1 MLTPRS
7 GNTQIS
13 LDPWRPLPSFALT
26 TPDLFG
32 HETMAG
38 PQGGLAEDWNA
49 VCVSV
54 SGAVTKDRKLGA

>member
-7 GNTQIS
+7 GNMQIRM
-13 LDPWRPLPSFALT
+13 DPWRLLPSLAVTAL
-26 TPDLFG
+26 DLFG
-32 HETMAG
+32 HKTTAG
-38 PQGGLAEDWNA
+38 PQGRPGEDWNA